1 MCDNRHYIS
10 EVPLSLNSVRRRVE
24 AFLSANGL
32 RLAPLDRYVVISR
45 DEDGDEI
52 LAGGGL
58 DGNVIKCVAVSEA
71 ARSEGLMNILV
82 SRLIALGRE
91 DGRESVKAFTKPEN
105 VGIFKSLGFSLLAS
119 APKAVLMEN
128 GRGGLSEY
136 ERYLA
141 SLARTGRNGAIVMN
155 ANPFTKGHR
164 WLIEQAASQV
174 DNLYVIVVKEDRS
187 RFSYAERKAMIE
199 AGCAG
204 LDNVTVCEGSDYAIS
219 AATFPTYFLK
229 RLDDATDT
237 QIALDL
243 DLFVNHIAKPLGVT
257 VRFAGSEPE
266 DALTRRYNELMA
278 EILPNHPAPELDSL
292 AAIKDGHF
300 DKLSDQNESVAEP
313 NSPVTEPVEAAIL
326 FVEIPR
332 LEQNGKPISAT
343 SLRRALDKGDL
354 KEAMEYIPETTIP
367 YLIADLAERA
377 LRMELDTTPKP
388 GLVDKLDNGAH
399 KDMDYTLMSKSISA
413 LRPYLTRLAV
423 ESAKDIDPA
432 KIKEIGIEAEK
443 AMLKATS
450 GVNTHKGALFCIGL
464 SVAVASYLAS
474 TTGSVSAYSFKELV
488 SRVASEIPLAQGT
501 HGAEAKRSFKVGGAL
516 GNARA
521 AYPELFEDWLPYY
534 RSLES
539 DPYRCHKTLLHIMTT
554 LDDTN
559 ILHRRGAEGLACA
572 KSEAARLLEDFSES
586 GLSSLNKDFIRE
598 NISPGGSADMLSLTI
613 FINSII
619 DY

>member
-24 AFLSANGL
+24 AFLAVSGL

-71 ARSEGLMNILV
+71 ARSEGLMNILI
-82 SRLIALGRE
+82 SRLMAIARE

-141 SLARTGRNGAIVMN
+141 SLARPGRNGAIVMN

-187 RFSYAERKAMIE
+187 RFHYAERKAMIE

-229 RLDDATDT
+229 RQDDATDT

-243 DLFVNHIAKPLGVT
+243 DLFVNHIALPLGVT

-278 EILPNHPAPELDSL
+278 EILPNF
-292 AAIKDGHF
+292 I
-300 DKLSDQNESVAEP
+300 
-313 NSPVTEPVEAAIL
+313 
-326 FVEIPR
+326 EIPR
-332 LEQNGKPISAT
+332 LEKNGKPISAT
-343 SLRRALDKGDL
+343 ALRRALDKGNL
-354 KEAMEYIPETTIP
+354 KDAMEYIPETSVP
-367 YLIADLAERA
+367 YLVADLAERA

-388 GLVDKLDNGAH
+388 GLVDKMDNGAH
-399 KDMDYTLMSKSISA
+399 KDMDYALMSKSISA

-423 ESAKDIDPA
+423 ESAKDINPA
-432 KIKEIGIEAEK
+432 RIKEIGIEAEK
-443 AMLKATS
+443 AMLKSTG

-464 SVAVASYLAS
+464 SVAAASNLAS
-474 TTGSVSAYSFKELV
+474 RTGSEQAYSFKELV
-488 SRVASEIPLAQGT
+488 SRIASEIPLAQGT
-501 HGAEAKRSFKVGGAL
+501 HGAEAKKSFKVSGAL
-516 GNARA
+516 ENARA
-521 AYPELFEDWLPYY
+521 AYPELFDDWLPYY
-534 RSLES
+534 RGLEG
-539 DPYRCHKTLLHIMTT
+539 DPCRCHKTLLHIMIT

-559 ILHRRGAEGLACA
+559 ILHRRGEVGLVRA
-572 KSEAARLLEDFSES
+572 KSEAARLLEDFREAKI
-586 GLSSLNKDFIRE
+586 SSLNKDFIRE

-613 FINSII
+613 FIDSII
-619 DY
+619 NC

>member
-82 SRLIALGRE
+82 SRLIALARE

-128 GRGGLSEY
+128 GRGGLPEY

-141 SLARTGRNGAIVMN
+141 SLARLGRNGAIVMN

-164 WLIEQAASQV
+164 WLIEQAAMQV

-187 RFSYAERKAMIE
+187 RFPYAERKAMIE

-204 LDNVTVCEGSDYAIS
+204 LDNVVVCEGSDYAIS

-229 RLDDATDT
+229 RLDEATDT

-266 DALTRRYNELMA
+266 DALTHRYNELMA
-278 EILPNHPAPELDSL
+278 EILPNKPNL
-292 AAIKDGHF
+292 
-300 DKLSDQNESVAEP
+300 EP
-313 NSPVTEPVEAAIL
+313 NSPVTEPVEATTL

-332 LEQNGKPISAT
+332 LEQNGNPISAT
-343 SLRRALDKGDL
+343 SLRQALDKGNL
-354 KEAMEYIPETTIP
+354 KEAMEYIPETSVP
-367 YLIADLAERA
+367 YLVADLAERA

-388 GLVDKLDNGAH
+388 GLVDKQDNGAH
-399 KDMDYTLMSKSISA
+399 KDMDYALMSKSISA
-413 LRPYLTRLAV
+413 LRPYLTKLAV

-432 KIKEIGIEAEK
+432 KIKGIGIEAEK
-443 AMLKATS
+443 AMLKATG

-464 SVAVASYLAS
+464 SVAAASNLAS
-474 TTGSVSAYSFKELV
+474 RTGSVQTYSFKELV
-488 SRVASEIPLAQGT
+488 SRIASEIPLAQGT
-501 HGAEAKRSFKVGGAL
+501 HGAEAKRSFKVSGAL
-516 GNARA
+516 ENARG
-521 AYPELFEDWLPYY
+521 AYQELFADWLPYY
-534 RSLES
+534 RSLEC
-539 DPYRCHKTLLHIMTT
+539 DLHRCHKTLLHIMTT

-559 ILHRRGAEGLACA
+559 ILHRRGVEGLVHA
-572 KSEAARLLEDFSES
+572 KSEATRLLEDFSES
-586 GLSSLNKDFIRE
+586 KMSSLNKDFIRE

-613 FINSII
+613 FVNSII
-619 DY
+619 NC

>member
-24 AFLSANGL
+24 VFLSANGL

-71 ARSEGLMNILV
+71 ARGEGLMNILV
-82 SRLIALGRE
+82 SRLIALARE
-91 DGRESVKAFTKPEN
+91 DGLESVKAFTKPEN
-105 VGIFKSLGFSLLAS
+105 VGIFKSLGFTLLAS
-119 APKAVLMEN
+119 APRAVLMEN
-128 GRGGLSEY
+128 GGGGLPEY
-136 ERYLA
+136 EKYLT
-141 SLARTGRNGAIVMN
+141 SLARPGRNGAIVMN
-155 ANPFTKGHR
+155 ANPFTKGHL
-164 WLIEQAASQV
+164 WLIGQAASRV

-187 RFSYAERKAMIE
+187 RFPYAERKAMIE

-204 LDNVTVCEGSDYAIS
+204 LGNVTVCEGSDYAIS

-229 RLDDATDT
+229 RLDEATDT

-278 EILPNHPAPELDSL
+278 EILPNKPNPEPISPA
-292 AAIKDGHF
+292 
-300 DKLSDQNESVAEP
+300 AEP
-313 NSPVTEPVEAAIL
+313 VVATTF

-354 KEAMEYIPETTIP
+354 KEAMEYVPESSVS
-367 YLIADLAERA
+367 YLVADLAERA

-399 KDMDYTLMSKSISA
+399 KDMDYALMAKSISA

-423 ESAKDIDPA
+423 ESAKDIDPS
-432 KIKEIGIEAEK
+432 KIKVIGIEAEK
-443 AMLKATS
+443 AMLEATG

-464 SVAVASYLAS
+464 SVAAASNLAS
-474 TTGSVSAYSFKELV
+474 RTGSVQAYSFKELV
-488 SRVASEIPLAQGT
+488 SRIASEIPLAQGT
-501 HGAEAKRSFKVGGAL
+501 HGAEAKESFKVSGAL
-516 GNARA
+516 ENARA
-521 AYPELFEDWLPYY
+521 AYPGLFAEW
-534 RSLES
+534 RSL
-539 DPYRCHKTLLHIMTT
+539 
-554 LDDTN
+554 
-559 ILHRRGAEGLACA
+559 
-572 KSEAARLLEDFSES
+572 
-586 GLSSLNKDFIRE
+586 SLPQDIAPHND
-598 NISPGGSADMLSLTI
+598 NP
-613 FINSII
+613 
-619 DY
+619 

>member
-10 EVPLSLNSVRRRVE
+10 EAPLSLNSVRRRVE
-24 AFLSANGL
+24 AFLAANGL
-32 RLAPLDRYVVISR
+32 RLAPLDRYVVVTR

-58 DGNVIKCVAVSEA
+58 DGNVIKCVAVSES

-82 SRLIALGRE
+82 SRLIAIARE
-91 DGRESVKAFTKPEN
+91 EGRESVKAFTKPEN
-105 VGIFKSLGFSLLAS
+105 EGIFKSLGFTLLAS
-119 APKAVLMEN
+119 SPKAILMEN
-128 GRGGLSEY
+128 GSGGLPEY
-136 ERYLA
+136 RKYLE
-141 SLARTGRNGAIVMN
+141 SLARPGRNGAIVMN

-164 WLIEQAASQV
+164 YLVEQAASLV
-174 DNLYVIVVKEDRS
+174 DNLYVIVVREDRS
-187 RFSYAERKAMIE
+187 RFPYAERKAMIE

-204 LDNVTVCEGSDYAIS
+204 LDNVIVCEGSDYAIS

-229 RLDDATDT
+229 KLDDATDT

-278 EILPNHPAPELDSL
+278 EILPGTSVAVVRQAHQPDPELVKGSALRQARRPMD
-292 AAIKDGHF
+292 
-300 DKLSDQNESVAEP
+300 
-313 NSPVTEPVEAAIL
+313 

-332 LEQNGKPISAT
+332 LEQKGKPLSAT
-343 SLRRALDKGDL
+343 SLRRALDKGGF
-354 KEAMEYIPETTIP
+354 KEAMEYIPKSTVP
-367 YLIADLAERA
+367 YLVADLAERA
-377 LRMELDTTPKP
+377 LRLELDTTPKP
-388 GLVDKLDNGAH
+388 GLVDKQDNGAH
-399 KDMDYTLMSKSISA
+399 KDMDYALMSKSISA

-423 ESAKDIDPA
+423 ESANGIDPV
-432 KIKEIGIEAEK
+432 KVKEIGVEAEK
-443 AMLKATS
+443 AMLKTTG

-464 SVAVASYLAS
+464 SVAAASYLAS
-474 TTGSVSAYSFKELV
+474 TTGSVEAYSFKGLV
-488 SRVASEIPLAQGT
+488 SRTASEIPSAEGT
-501 HGAEAKRSFKVGGAL
+501 HGAEAKRSFKVRGAL
-516 GNARA
+516 ENARL
-521 AYPELFEDWLPYY
+521 AYPELFADWLPYY

-539 DPYRCHKTLLHIMTT
+539 DPHRHYKTLLHIMTT

-559 ILHRRGAEGLACA
+559 ILHRRGVEGLARA
-572 KSEAARLLEDFSES
+572 KSEAARLLQDFGER

-619 DY
+619 NC

>member
-10 EVPLSLNSVRRRVE
+10 EAPLSLNSVRRRVE
-24 AFLSANGL
+24 AFLAANGL
-32 RLAPLDRYVVISR
+32 RLAPLDRYVVVTR

-58 DGNVIKCVAVSEA
+58 DGNVIKCVAVSES

-82 SRLIALGRE
+82 SRLIAIARE
-91 DGRESVKAFTKPEN
+91 EGRESVKAFTKPEN
-105 VGIFKSLGFSLLAS
+105 EGIFKSLGFTLLAS
-119 APKAVLMEN
+119 SPKAILMEN
-128 GRGGLSEY
+128 GSGGLPEY
-136 ERYLA
+136 RKYLE
-141 SLARTGRNGAIVMN
+141 SLARPGRNGAIVMN

-164 WLIEQAASQV
+164 YLVEQAVSQV
-174 DNLYVIVVKEDRS
+174 DNLYVIVVREDRS
-187 RFSYAERKAMIE
+187 RFPYAERKAMID

-204 LDNVTVCEGSDYAIS
+204 LDNVIVCEGSDYAIS

-229 RLDDATDT
+229 KLDDATDT

-278 EILPNHPAPELDSL
+278 EILP
-292 AAIKDGHF
+292 GT
-300 DKLSDQNESVAEP
+300 SVAVVRQARRP
-313 NSPVTEPVEAAIL
+313 ID
-326 FVEIPR
+326 FIEIPR
-332 LEQNGKPISAT
+332 LEQKGKPLSAT
-343 SLRRALDKGDL
+343 SLRRALDKGGF
-354 KEAMEYIPETTIP
+354 KEAMEYIPESSIP
-367 YLIADLAERA
+367 YLVADLAERA
-377 LRMELDTTPKP
+377 LRLELDTTPKP
-388 GLVDKLDNGAH
+388 GLVDRRDNGAH
-399 KDMDYTLMSKSISA
+399 KDMDYALMSKSISA

-423 ESAKDIDPA
+423 ESAKDIDPV

-443 AMLKATS
+443 AMLKATG

-464 SVAVASYLAS
+464 SVAAASNLAS
-474 TTGSVSAYSFKELV
+474 ATGSVQAYSFKELV
-488 SRVASEIPLAQGT
+488 SRVASEIPAAQGT

-516 GNARA
+516 ENARG
-521 AYPELFEDWLPYY
+521 AYPELFADWLPYY
-534 RSLES
+534 LSLEG
-539 DPYRCHKTLLHIMTT
+539 DPFRCHKTLLHIMTT

-559 ILHRRGAEGLACA
+559 ILHRRGEEGLARA

-619 DY
+619 NC